1 MLKLKSNQTSE
12 NQLDLFKKTM
22 KAAEMGQKELIEKL
36 KDTDEKQNISLKKQ
50 KNEDLFC
57 QYGIQTVTDSS
68 MNIDS
73 RKQSRKV
80 KMQKRIEKIEQFR
93 KELEIEAE
101 QRAELI
107 LQQQESGKTDQI
119 QKANPF
125 GTS

>member
-1 MLKLKSNQTSE
+1 
-12 NQLDLFKKTM
+12 M

-80 KMQKRIEKIEQFR
+80 KLQKRIEKIEQFH